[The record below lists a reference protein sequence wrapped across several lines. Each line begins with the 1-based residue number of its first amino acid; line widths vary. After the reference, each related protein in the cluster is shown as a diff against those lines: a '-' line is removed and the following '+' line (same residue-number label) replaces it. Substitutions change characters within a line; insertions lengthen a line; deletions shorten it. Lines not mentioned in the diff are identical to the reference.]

1 MSGRFSDLFCL
12 FYPILDENAYA
23 QDDHFIFVKR
33 TMCAARVAEMHSDH
47 FLGKQGKNMFETL
60 FLKMKMDK
68 NKCPKTFLKKK
79 S

>member
-12 FYPILDENAYA
+12 FCPILDEHAYA
-23 QDDHFIFVKR
+23 QDVSVAIAIR
-33 TMCAARVAEMHSDH
+33 TMCAARVAEMHNNH

-68 NKCPKTFLKKK
+68 YFCPKTF
-79 S
+79 

>member
-12 FYPILDENAYA
+12 FCSILDENAYA
-23 QDDHFIFVKR
+23 QDESFAIAIR
-33 TMCAARVAEMHSDH
+33 TMRDARVAEMHNDY

-68 NKCPKTFLKKK
+68 YFCPKTF
-79 S
+79 